1 MGADEARN
9 TGDEDDFCVH
19 VGFNFCANLKQKER
33 LRGSFL
39 HQLKID
45 VVSKSKN
52 QIKNEKNKE
61 DFFTWKNE
69 GRNIR
74 FFLWQKKNET
84 EQQFFHEMKFETG
97 FRLSQ

>member
-52 QIKNEKNKE
+52 QIKMKKTKRIFSRGKMKAETSV
-61 DFFTWKNE
+61 FFC
-69 GRNIR
+69 G
-74 FFLWQKKNET
+74 KKNET